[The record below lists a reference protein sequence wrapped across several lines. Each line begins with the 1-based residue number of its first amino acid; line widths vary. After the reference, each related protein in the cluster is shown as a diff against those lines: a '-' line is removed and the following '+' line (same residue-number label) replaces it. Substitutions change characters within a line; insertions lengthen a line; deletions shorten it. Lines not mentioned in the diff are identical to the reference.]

1 MLYDHALHFIYIFT
15 MFHAFRCVFICW
27 KLCADRFRLGWT
39 HDAIIFSTSHS
50 FHAYVP
56 FLFYLSV
63 LGCDCVM
70 FFFSL
75 SLSDRLH
82 IAPKHKSTL
91 VRNPLHFGSSSSDP
105 HVPPPFTFGSVMKR
119 PIRTSRRTFLNVA
132 FMWFY
137 QNFLIPLFL
146 MSLTLRDE
154 NLFVRY
160 PWGVPPCSYKSFT
173 LMCIVSIPLCL
184 SLSRY
189 LEVHIS

>member
-1 MLYDHALHFIYIFT
+1 MHFHALDLCFWGFCEIFGLGVAYSMLYDHALHFIYIFT

-105 HVPPPFTFGSVMKR
+105 HVPPPSHSVLWWKG
-119 PIRTSRRTFLNVA
+119 
-132 FMWFY
+132 
-137 QNFLIPLFL
+137 PLGL
-146 MSLTLRDE
+146 LGE
-154 NLFVRY
+154 LF
-160 PWGVPPCSYKSFT
+160 
-173 LMCIVSIPLCL
+173 
-184 SLSRY
+184 
-189 LEVHIS
+189 